1 MPQEREERS
10 AVVSVRLTREEYRT
24 ISQEAARNRMTI
36 SEFMRTAALEDNASS
51 LDQLRIEV
59 RQQEEVLE
67 HVIFMLEMIQQTNM
81 ELFVES
87 MRKLMRIDGGMKAG
101 ETQQEYMKRLEAEA
115 RAVLSRTMDRAVDKE
130 VSLHITGDWD
140 TKDPLRLRQYESRIK
155 RYLDRDDGADEDA

>member
-10 AVVSVRLTREEYRT
+10 NVVSVRLTREEYRT

-81 ELFVES
+81 ELFVEN

-101 ETQQEYMKRLEAEA
+101 ESPQEYAKRTDAEA
-115 RAVLSRTMDRAVDKE
+115 RGMLARSLSRAVDKE
-130 VSLHITGDWD
+130 VDLHITGDWD
-140 TKDPLRLRQYESRIK
+140 TKDPLRLQQYETKVK
-155 RYLDRDDGADEDA
+155 RYLERDDGADEDL